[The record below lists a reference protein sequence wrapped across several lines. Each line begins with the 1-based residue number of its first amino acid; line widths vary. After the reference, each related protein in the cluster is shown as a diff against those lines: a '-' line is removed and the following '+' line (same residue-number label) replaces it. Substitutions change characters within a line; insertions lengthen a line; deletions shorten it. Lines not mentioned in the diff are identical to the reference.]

1 MDIML
6 ACRTEHCRGRET
18 RALPDD
24 GFAGK
29 DQFIKP
35 LAAQSFRK
43 CPEACFVLF
52 RASFRKCFPVLTQ
65 PESFQLLF
73 RVLAKRQRL
82 SPPLRLYQHNRTRL
96 AHPERRNDE
105 TACPVQVL
113 EVIQQTDA
121 SRHLCQQTGSVLT
134 GNTINGKR
142 LFLPNQGIDSCQITY
157 FFVNHLLL

>member
-6 ACRTEHCRGRET
+6 ARRTEHCRGRET

-35 LAAQSFRK
+35 LAAQSFCK

-113 EVIQQTDA
+113 EAIQQTNT
-121 SRHLCQQTGSVLT
+121 SRRLCQQTGSVLT

>member
-1 MDIML
+1 ML
-6 ACRTEHCRGRET
+6 ARRTEHCRGRET

-35 LAAQSFRK
+35 LAAQSFCK

-82 SPPLRLYQHNRTRL
+82 SPLLRLYQHNRARL
-96 AHPERRNDE
+96 ACTERCNDE
-105 TACPVQVL
+105 TACPVQVFK
-113 EVIQQTDA
+113 VIQQTDA
-121 SRHLCQQTGSVLT
+121 SRRLCQQTGSVLT

-142 LFLPNQGIDSCQITY
+142 LFLPDQGINSFQITY